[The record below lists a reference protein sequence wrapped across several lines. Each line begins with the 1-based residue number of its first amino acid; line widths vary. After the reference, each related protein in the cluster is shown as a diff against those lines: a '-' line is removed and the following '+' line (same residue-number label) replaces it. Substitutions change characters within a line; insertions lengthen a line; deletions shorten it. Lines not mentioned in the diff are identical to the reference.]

1 MTDKCLGGAELGGKG
16 VLGKR
21 SKGCD
26 LYIVPLCFLW
36 GPFRQPPGCG
46 RDPGTRAGPQFW
58 DEPWHPG
65 ERLQLQ
71 DGRRQRRLHHEP
83 FNRASTLASAA
94 PGAGWRPGMHIRK
107 QLGKELPGFL
117 ARALVEASRKKVH
130 ELDSLER
137 STRIAE
143 HRACG
148 LSSSLS
154 GGPGYGLCLE
164 IANNPRIPC
173 MWFWFVPTAPS
184 GPGKATRQRGCD
196 QMGARWGYVSSLWVG
211 PRVEDLSVI
220 SLGTCRVLTAD
231 TKIPFSNLQWL
242 SLLGKLCHSSLL
254 HGFLKFYI
262 WFTQEKKK
270 EDSLIIGAFRGGG
283 NRCSLEWF
291 QIPMHSYASKCP
303 SQTRCCATE
312 GRFSSV
318 KENVPLCWCQLL
330 FYTLRPSQCLSSWHF
345 LGQTCSLGLPKE
357 ALAAR
362 SRCRRAS

>member
-1 MTDKCLGGAELGGKG
+1 MWVRSLGQEDPLEEGLATHSSALAWRIPWTGEPSGLQSMESQRVGTCLSTTQHILIPYRRLDSIKCSWQINVWRAELGGKG

-94 PGAGWRPGMHIRK
+94 PGAGLRPGTHIRK

-148 LSSSLS
+148 LSSLLRS

-164 IANNPRIPC
+164 IANNPRIPRT
-173 MWFWFVPTAPS
+173 WFWFVPIAPS
-184 GPGKATRQRGCD
+184 GPGKATRQRGHD
-196 QMGARWGYVSSLWVG
+196 QMGARWGYDHNCTLY
-211 PRVEDLSVI
+211 EYTELSI
-220 SLGTCRVLTAD
+220 LENKSPYGL
-231 TKIPFSNLQWL
+231 
-242 SLLGKLCHSSLL
+242 HSSQVNN
-254 HGFLKFYI
+254 F
-262 WFTQEKKK
+262 
-270 EDSLIIGAFRGGG
+270 
-283 NRCSLEWF
+283 
-291 QIPMHSYASKCP
+291 P
-303 SQTRCCATE
+303 S
-312 GRFSSV
+312 
-318 KENVPLCWCQLL
+318 
-330 FYTLRPSQCLSSWHF
+330 
-345 LGQTCSLGLPKE
+345 
-357 ALAAR
+357 
-362 SRCRRAS
+362 